1 MRQKT
6 IAIIE
11 DKRFKHKDI
20 IFTNTGII
28 LTGPIYLKAE
38 VRYTDIDWY
47 DNSNTSLNIN
57 DKFKNDNINL
67 EKMYGLIK
75 ELSKF
80 TEIEDI
86 NTYGLYS

>member
-1 MRQKT
+1 M
-6 IAIIE
+6 
-11 DKRFKHKDI
+11 
-20 IFTNTGII
+20 
-28 LTGPIYLKAE
+28 TGPIYLKAE

-75 ELSKF
+75 ELAKF

-86 NTYGLYS
+86 NT